1 AHRLERLP
9 VDMCASP
16 RAPGHTKPR
25 PLARAAFAVARAN
38 GGLAPWS
45 DALQTAS
52 IVVKDPRVASL
63 LDNPRVTP
71 AELAQ
76 LVDEIAAGSL
86 GAQGANFVRTLA
98 DNHRLGYLPEIAQL
112 FDSLKDEAE
121 GMADVTVSSAS
132 PLDEAQRSKLSAALE
147 QRLRRKVRL
156 HFEIDPALIGGAV
169 LRAGDLVIDGSLRTR
184 LERIAYE
191 LTA

>member
-1 AHRLERLP
+1 MADRRTI
-9 VDMCASP
+9 A
-16 RAPGHTKPR
+16 R
-25 PLARAAFAVARAN
+25 PYARAAFEEARNN

-45 DALQTAS
+45 AALQAAA
-52 IVVKDPRVASL
+52 IVVKDPRVANL

-71 AELAQ
+71 EQLAEL
-76 LVDEIAAGSL
+76 VDGIAAAPL
-86 GAQGANFVRTLA
+86 GEHGANFVRTLA

-112 FDSLKDEAE
+112 FDTLKDDAE
-121 GMADVTVSSAS
+121 GTEDVTVTSAA
-132 PLDEAQRSKLSAALE
+132 PLDEAQQRKLGAALE
-147 QRLRRKVRL
+147 RRLRRKVRL
-156 HFEIDPALIGGAV
+156 HCATDPALIGGAV